1 MNIDDNKF
9 LEESIECDEL
19 CFGYDSSSDKEEED
33 IINNEGKISESIEV
47 SNYSYKIQ
55 EVEKKLNELSYD
67 DMWGIEFDTVDQC
80 CDFYRNYARVYGFV
94 ARLDEK
100 VQDFNGNINIRH
112 MVCNRE
118 GTRRKKYLEMEN
130 RKKDHKPI
138 TRVMC
143 QVKIRF
149 HYYLVLQKWWV
160 TKFEETHNHDLIP
173 PKYIQFVP
181 AYRTMTDADKAQA
194 DSLQFYGVRTCHR
207 IGLRRAKIKDGDAHA
222 ALSYLI
228 SKADKD
234 PLLQGKFTLKDG
246 KLDNLVWAR
255 WI

>member
-1 MNIDDNKF
+1 MNIDDNKN

-33 IINNEGKISESIEV
+33 LINNEGKFSESMEV
-47 SNYSYKIQ
+47 SNCSYKIQ

-67 DMWGIEFDTVDQC
+67 DMWGIKFDTVDQC
-80 CDFYRNYARVYGFV
+80 CDFYRNYARVHGFV

-100 VQDFNGNINIRH
+100 GQDFNGNLNMRQII
-112 MVCNRE
+112 CNRE

-143 QVKIRF
+143 QAKIRF
-149 HYYLVLQKWWV
+149 HYDLILPKWRV
-160 TKFEETHNHDLIP
+160 TKFEETHNDDLIP

-194 DSLQFYGVRTCHR
+194 DSLHFMV
-207 IGLRRAKIKDGDAHA
+207 LE
-222 ALSYLI
+222 
-228 SKADKD
+228 
-234 PLLQGKFTLKDG
+234 
-246 KLDNLVWAR
+246 LV
-255 WI
+255 I